1 MGFELKIIN
10 KSLENSNSN
19 KYKVLEQVF
28 GRVYFFGCINA
39 TRIMSKT
46 SCRNSNLQVDIG
58 NMSST
63 SGESGILI
71 NWLIVLQVD
80 TIILN
85 KIWFSDN
92 ESCKYNGLSKEDMM
106 HFFVAVMTKGE
117 NRLVRNLW
125 PSYRSLRTPPG
136 KTGVHSGL
144 IKIVFDVQVKNGCL
158 FIINQYYDN
167 FRIYV

>member
-1 MGFELKIIN
+1 
-10 KSLENSNSN
+10 
-19 KYKVLEQVF
+19 
-28 GRVYFFGCINA
+28 
-39 TRIMSKT
+39 
-46 SCRNSNLQVDIG
+46 
-58 NMSST
+58 
-63 SGESGILI
+63 
-71 NWLIVLQVD
+71 LIVLQVD
-80 TIILN
+80 TVILN